1 MNSAQSGHLDVIVV
15 CYRLKSRL
23 GQHCNNKMNALASS
37 LLGPYKNLFINM
49 RKIIA
54 LLFTGLISIPAFAG
68 ACYIEKIEL
77 QKHLKTEEGNILL
90 YFINIPK
97 ERQQI
102 PIQVKWAERLD
113 YLVSDGEIWGWEV
126 KNKSALVL
134 HNNDEIHV
142 QGGSVHDWCDLKVVI
157 TSEKKGINIKAI
169 NMFGG
174 QNQFFDYFVDA
185 KEIIE

>member
-1 MNSAQSGHLDVIVV
+1 MQ
-15 CYRLKSRL
+15 
-23 GQHCNNKMNALASS
+23 
-37 LLGPYKNLFINM
+37 
-49 RKIIA
+49 KIIA
-54 LLFTGLISIPAFAG
+54 LFFTGLISTQAFAG
-68 ACYIEKIEL
+68 ACYIEKIEF
-77 QKHLKTEEGNILL
+77 QRYLKTEEGKILL

-113 YLVSDGEIWGWEV
+113 YLISDGEIRETEV

-134 HNNDEIHV
+134 HDNDEIHV

-157 TSEKKGINIKAI
+157 TPEKKGINVKAI
-169 NMFGG
+169 NMYGG
-174 QNQFFDYFVDA
+174 QNQSFDYFMDA